1 MIARISALLLLLI
14 VFPDVYIYRHYL
26 YLRLKDRRWGHILWW
41 TLSAIMLLLTLRYAF
56 EPNFVPL
63 DDSLFNIY
71 LFLIMCWLVP
81 KAIFAICSFIGLR
94 ISQKRGKHFNWG
106 SWVGVFL
113 AVATLWISLYGLTT
127 GTKQLNVRHID
138 ISFDNLP
145 ESFDGYKLVHFSD
158 IHLGTYDF
166 VGKEVLQRVIDSI
179 NIQHADAIFFTGD
192 LVNVEYSEANKYQEM
207 VASLS
212 AKDGIFSVL
221 GNHDYSNYINGTDEE
236 MTANERGLQS
246 FQRNLGWK
254 LLMNE
259 SLVLRRGKDSIVI
272 VGEEYGDKASSWSQ
286 NEIQKTLKGIDGNSF
301 IVFMQHEPGLWKDAI
316 LPVLRPSLTLSGHTH
331 GGQLAMFGLRATQ
344 ILRSED
350 YGLYEDNGC
359 FLYVTCGAGAL
370 LPFRYGVNP
379 EIAVITLHRK
389 QKKSNH

>member
-1 MIARISALLLLLI
+1 M
-14 VFPDVYIYRHYL
+14 
-26 YLRLKDRRWGHILWW
+26 
-41 TLSAIMLLLTLRYAF
+41 
-56 EPNFVPL
+56 
-63 DDSLFNIY
+63 
-71 LFLIMCWLVP
+71 P

-127 GTKQLNVRHID
+127 GTKQLNVKHID
-138 ISFDNLP
+138 LSFDNLP
-145 ESFDGYKLVHFSD
+145 EAFDGYKIVHFSD

-192 LVNVEYSEANKYQEM
+192 MVNVEYSEANKYQEM

-212 AKDGIFSVL
+212 AKDGVFSVL
-221 GNHDYSNYINGTDEE
+221 GNHDYSNYINADDEE
-236 MTANERGLQS
+236 KAASERGLQN
-246 FQRNLGWK
+246 FQRSLGWK

-259 SLVLRRGKDSIVI
+259 SFVLRRGKDSIVI
-272 VGEEYGDKASSWSQ
+272 VGEEYGYKAPSWNKSEI
-286 NEIQKTLKGIDGNSF
+286 NETFKGIEGNSF
-301 IVFMQHEPGLWKDAI
+301 VVFMQHEPDLWKETI
-316 LPVLRPSLTLSGHTH
+316 LPALHPNLTLSGHTH

-344 ILRSED
+344 LLRSED